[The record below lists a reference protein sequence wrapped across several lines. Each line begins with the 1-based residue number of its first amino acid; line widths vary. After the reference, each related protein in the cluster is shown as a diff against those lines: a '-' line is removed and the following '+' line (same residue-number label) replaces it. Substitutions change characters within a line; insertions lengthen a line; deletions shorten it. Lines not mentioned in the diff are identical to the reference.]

1 MRRASAKRIS
11 SDQDYKYIKED
22 ISRAKERKENPS
34 VSLNEAVRRKESTKN
49 KARIESRNKERADRV
64 LPSEEY
70 YEVDLKIAEND
81 KPLKKLDPPKAKKE
95 STDPTPASVEDLNTF
110 NLDPELRETL
120 RILSDFIILNE
131 KLAANK

>member
-1 MRRASAKRIS
+1 
-11 SDQDYKYIKED
+11 
-22 ISRAKERKENPS
+22 
-34 VSLNEAVRRKESTKN
+34 
-49 KARIESRNKERADRV
+49 KERADRG

-95 STDPTPASVEDLNTF
+95 RTDPTPAPLEDLNTF

-131 KLAANK
+131 KLASNK